1 MSQELNFSIKT
12 SRPENRMFVDK
23 YDTNEVWISI
33 HVHGATCNTTLSFE
47 QAKELV
53 EALNTILATEEA

>member
-1 MSQELNFSIKT
+1 MSDELNFTIKT
-12 SRPENRMFVDK
+12 SRPQNTLFVDK
-23 YDTNEVWISI
+23 YDTNEVWMSI

-47 QAKELV
+47 QAKQLV